1 MFKLFKEDWENLNS
15 DISNLK
21 SKISFA
27 SGMLRSYNRERW
39 EEIFDLCKEIQKTFK
54 HVRYPTKKDR
64 NIAWQRF
71 CDLRNSAYS
80 EKNTQF
86 VTLSNNRKNEINNLL
101 RDVDYDWFA
110 DILIGQILSLGFL
123 KTKVEDMKWAGKK
136 LKEAG
141 TYFKSVKYDMTREDK
156 SYVHDRLVEIR
167 SNHDLFWS
175 RYKDSAEKNYQQRR
189 EEKNREWVE
198 KREKSLQIRQGIE
211 NNISHNKSKLYK
223 AQDALE
229 RTKDKRRDLKNKI
242 EDSYNDNWKSK
253 AEGWLEEF
261 DDKIED
267 IEESIKRLEQW
278 IYNDQ
283 DKLDN
288 WN

>member
-1 MFKLFKEDWENLNS
+1 MFKLLKEDWENLNS
-15 DISNLK
+15 DISNLE

-27 SGMLRSYNRERW
+27 SGMFRSYNRERW
-39 EEIFDLCKEIQKTFK
+39 EEIFDLCKEIQKKFK
-54 HVRYPTKKDR
+54 HVRYPTKKDQ

-71 CDLRNSAYS
+71 FDLRNSAYS

-86 VTLSNNRKNEINNLL
+86 EALSSNRKGEINNLL
-101 RDVDYDWFA
+101 RDVDYDWFS

-123 KTKVEDMKWAGKK
+123 KTKVDDMKWAGKK

-156 SYVHDRLVEIR
+156 SYIHDRLVKIR

-175 RYKDSAEKNYQQRR
+175 RYKDSTEKEYQQKR
-189 EEKNREWVE
+189 EEKNREWEE
-198 KREKSLQIRQGIE
+198 KREKSLQIRQRIE
-211 NNISHNKSKLYK
+211 NNISNNKSKLYK

-229 RTKDKRRDLKNKI
+229 RIRGKRRDLKDKI
-242 EDSYNDNWKSK
+242 EDSYSDNWKSK

-261 DDKIED
+261 DDKIDD
-267 IEESIKRLEQW
+267 IEESIERLEQW

-283 DKLDN
+283 DRLDN